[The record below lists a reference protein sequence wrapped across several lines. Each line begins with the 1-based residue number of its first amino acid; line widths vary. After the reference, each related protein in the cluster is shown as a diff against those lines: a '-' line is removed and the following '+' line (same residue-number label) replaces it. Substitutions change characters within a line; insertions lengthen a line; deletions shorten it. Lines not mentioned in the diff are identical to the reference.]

1 MKTGKADEWTYVLRR
16 DRDLP
21 ESERTEFKLRPLTT
35 AEYFAVISKESE
47 SGLGLGMWTRL
58 CFGLVGWSNLRGDDV
73 EGELIPFLVD
83 EDGQVKTELLDLIAA
98 APGGGPAMIELSVA
112 IQNHS
117 TWEPDAEKNSDSPDS
132 SSQES

>member
-1 MKTGKADEWTYVLRR
+1 MKTGKAGEWTYVLRR
-16 DRDLP
+16 DRELP
-21 ESERTEFKLRPLTT
+21 ESEQTKFVLRPLAT

-47 SGLGLGMWTRL
+47 GGVGLGLWARL
-58 CFGLVGWSNLRGDDV
+58 CFGLIGWSNLKDDAGN
-73 EGELIPFLVD
+73 EIKFEKD
-83 EDGQVKTELLDLIAA
+83 EDGQAKTELIDKIVAT
-98 APGGGPAMIELSVA
+98 PGGGRALVELSVA